1 MYTCTCNNKK
11 YVYHL
16 ATSTSC
22 RGVAV
27 LLLRCLGHFVDLVYT
42 LDQVVF
48 LLPEF
53 GGQVQL

>member
-1 MYTCTCNNKK
+1 MSIIWQQALK
-11 YVYHL
+11 L
-16 ATSTSC
+16 

-48 LLPEF
+48 LLPKF